1 MGGGGDNSQALG
13 PRSPVRRVAGS
24 PAGDRLW
31 GSRGRH
37 AESRAHTQL
46 PKGQLCAQSH
56 LSQHQVRQTTEDM
69 QLPTKGSRAVSLP
82 LGDPTC

>member
-37 AESRAHTQL
+37 AESREQSPHPA
-46 PKGQLCAQSH
+46 PKGTALCTEPPVTASG
-56 LSQHQVRQTTEDM
+56 QTDYR
-69 QLPTKGSRAVSLP
+69 GHAAAH
-82 LGDPTC
+82 